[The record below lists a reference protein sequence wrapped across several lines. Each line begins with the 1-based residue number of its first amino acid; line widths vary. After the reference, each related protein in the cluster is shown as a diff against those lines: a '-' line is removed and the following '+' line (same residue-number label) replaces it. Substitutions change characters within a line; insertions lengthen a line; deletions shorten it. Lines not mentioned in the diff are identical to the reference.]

1 MVDKKPGGLPG
12 GSDGKESARN
22 AGDLGLIPG
31 WGGVPGKGNGNSL
44 QYCCLENSKDRGAR
58 WTTTHGIAKSQ
69 TGMSD

>member
-58 WTTTHGIAKSQ
+58 WATVSGIAKNR
-69 TGMSD
+69 TKLRD